1 MQVITQFLKLETLI
15 DDSVNQ
21 NLELQ
26 IERGGIPLT
35 VSLMVRVVLMFKY
48 WLLLSV
54 YLEKK
59 FTQVLGR

>member
-1 MQVITQFLKLETLI
+1 MQVLTQFLKLETLL

-26 IERGGIPLT
+26 IERGGIPST

-54 YLEKK
+54 YLEK
-59 FTQVLGR
+59 FTQVLG